1 MAKLDNQSIQLLLF
15 GAVALALVFQTIIL
29 FGLFIVMRKTAK
41 NITGQVEEMRA
52 AVMPVIENSR
62 DLLVRVSPKIVETST
77 DLAALTK
84 SLRVQSVDAQ
94 IAANEVIARVRAQTK
109 RIDSL
114 LSNTLDSLEH
124 ATGYVTE
131 TVNKPM
137 RQLGALLAFA
147 KAVVESLRNSEPAH
161 SSRSNQSSSDNDLF
175 V

>member
-1 MAKLDNQSIQLLLF
+1 MAKLDNQSIELLLF
-15 GAVALALVFQTIIL
+15 AAVALAFVSQAIVL
-29 FGLFIVMRKTAK
+29 FGLLIVMRKTAK
-41 NITGQVEEMRA
+41 AITGQVEEMRA
-52 AVMPVIENSR
+52 AVVPVMENTR
-62 DLLVRVSPKIVETST
+62 DLLARVSPKIVATST

-109 RIDSL
+109 RIDSI
-114 LSNTLDSLEH
+114 LSKTLDSLEH
-124 ATGYVTE
+124 ATGYVAE

-147 KAVVESLRNSEPAH
+147 KALVESLRNSEPAH
-161 SSRSNQSSSDNDLF
+161 RSRQSQSSSDNDLF